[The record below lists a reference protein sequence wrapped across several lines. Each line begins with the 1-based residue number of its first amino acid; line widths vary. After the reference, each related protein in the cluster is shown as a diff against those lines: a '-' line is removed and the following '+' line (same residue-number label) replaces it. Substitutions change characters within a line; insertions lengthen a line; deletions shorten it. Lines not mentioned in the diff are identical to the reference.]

1 MIDLKDKVNKKAIHS
16 SEKSDE
22 HGEVFTPVE
31 LIEQMC
37 DSLPKDFWL
46 DENKTWLDPCS
57 GKGNMPAVIVGRL
70 MESLKDKIK
79 DDRNR
84 YRHIMER
91 MIYMCE
97 FQEESCRTIEDI
109 FNPNGDVKLNLYFGD
124 TLKMPEDFFDLS
136 YEERR
141 NKYSANCITPTPV
154 VTDTEIKVTE
164 EKKIDPWMANILKM
178 AKTVPKPIEEKRQ
191 APKVDMSKYLD
202 IARRSRK

>member
-1 MIDLKDKVNKKAIHS
+1 MQTDLKDKVKAKATHS
-16 SEKSDE
+16 KEKSDE
-22 HGEVFTPVE
+22 HGEVFTPMW

-37 DSLPKDFWL
+37 DALPKDLWT

-84 YRHIMER
+84 YRHIMKK

-136 YEERR
+136 YEDRR
-141 NKYSANCITPTPV
+141 IKYPANCIEPT
-154 VTDTEIKVTE
+154 
-164 EKKIDPWMANILKM
+164 LG
-178 AKTVPKPIEEKRQ
+178 
-191 APKVDMSKYLD
+191 
-202 IARRSRK
+202 RSHRPMFGPPLTNQ